1 MLACTLNTHQYTLL
15 APMHPPPPPSPQ
27 RQQSTVITAGRC
39 CRQVL
44 EYFIEKIDDPMAERK
59 ADALLVAASVLAT
72 MNYQA
77 AISPP
82 GGAYQ
87 DTRSVNGT
95 IEYQAG
101 QAIAA
106 YVAAHE
112 YKRFSIANTISFTFS
127 MTTMFLFLSGLSL
140 KRRIFS
146 LLLTASMF
154 ATITATTYSY
164 KYAMEATTPD
174 HDDELE
180 AGWKF
185 INRLVTGALITWFV
199 LAGTTIVIFV
209 YKLLKPLVTAAY
221 RQATLKT

>member
-1 MLACTLNTHQYTLL
+1 MLPA
-15 APMHPPPPPSPQ
+15 APPPQ
-27 RQQSTVITAGRC
+27 RQQSTLITAGRC

-44 EYFIEKIDDPMAERK
+44 EYFIKEIDDPMAERK
-59 ADALLVAASVLAT
+59 ADALLVAASVLTA

-106 YVAAHE
+106 YVSPHE
-112 YKRFSIANTISFTFS
+112 YKRFSVANTISFTFS

-174 HDDELE
+174 HDELE

-185 INRLVTGALITWFV
+185 INRLVRGALITWFV
-199 LAGTTIVIFV
+199 LAGTTIVFFV

-221 RQATLKT
+221 RPDTVKS